1 MTGNRI
7 HIANSSGRDTGN
19 SASGRGATTQAYL
32 LRYAKEERRGIRRRI
47 TVSRRV
53 AALFLHRFVA
63 PRRGNIIT
71 TSSSR
76 LALTRKIARNATGR
90 YLRYGF

>member
-7 HIANSSGRDTGN
+7 HVANSSGRDTSN
-19 SASGRGATTQAYL
+19 SASERETTTQAYP
-32 LRYAKEERRGIRRRI
+32 LRYAKEERRGVRRRI
-47 TVSRRV
+47 AVSRRV

-76 LALTRKIARNATGR
+76 LALTEKIARNATRR